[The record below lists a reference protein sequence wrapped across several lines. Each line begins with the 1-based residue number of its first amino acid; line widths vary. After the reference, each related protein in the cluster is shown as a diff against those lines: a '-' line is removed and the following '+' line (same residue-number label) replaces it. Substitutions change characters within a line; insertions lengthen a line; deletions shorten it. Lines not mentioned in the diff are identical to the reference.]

1 MPLSDTIT
9 AQWAWIIPALSVS
22 AFFVTAVFGRFL
34 PKQGVYIP
42 LAAIAAGFVL
52 FWFVLTDV
60 VANGSRE
67 VAVNWIVLGDT
78 RISWGIIA
86 DRLSVTMLGLI
97 TFVALLVQVYSIE
110 YMKGEGRIG
119 WYYAVHALFAG
130 AMLALVL
137 ADNLIFLY
145 LAWELVGLGSYLL
158 IGFWW
163 ERRSAAEA
171 AKKAFITTRIGDVGL
186 LIGIILLYRATG
198 TFDIS
203 TIFHVAE
210 QGDIDG
216 GTLTLSML
224 LIFLGAMG
232 KSAQFPFHVW
242 LPDAM
247 EGPTPVSALIHAATM
262 VAAGVFLVAR
272 LLPLFELAEN
282 VLLVVSIVG
291 LFTFIYAG
299 TLSLVMEDFKQVL
312 AYSTISHLGLMMLA
326 LGAGALGAA
335 MLHLVA
341 HGLAKAL
348 LFLGAGSV
356 NHATHRTG
364 IWELGGLIKKMPVTG
379 VTFLIGA
386 ASLAGIPPLVG
397 FWSKD
402 EVLVAVSDA
411 RGPIFLALALGGALL
426 SALYM
431 ARVAFVVFFGK
442 PRGEANAHESPS
454 LLTAP
459 LLLLALGTILACVL
473 VFDWSGSYDGFGAF
487 LLADQ
492 GFLHHEEKFHI
503 VPWLAGLSVL
513 LAISGVAVGWL
524 VYVRESVSHESL
536 AQKLASRPS
545 RDGQE
550 VLRRRRL
557 PVDGR
562 PSRARV
568 RRGCGGVRPD
578 RRQRYRSGRSG
589 AAGAILGISR
599 PAGPD
604 WAAVQLRSRN
614 GGGNTGACGPV
625 VDADGVS
632 QLEAYS
638 CLTAPSVQKDA
649 DFLEHFADDTPRCV
663 TFEMCVSR
671 PPV

>member
-9 AQWAWIIPALSVS
+9 AQWAWVIPALSVS
-22 AFFVTAVFGRFL
+22 AFFITAALGRYL
-34 PKQGVYIP
+34 PRQGVYIP
-42 LAAIAAGFVL
+42 IAAIALGFVI
-52 FWFVLTDV
+52 FWYVLADLT
-60 VANGSRE
+60 ANGARTL
-67 VAVNWIVLGDT
+67 AIDWIVLGKT
-78 RISWGIIA
+78 TISWGIIV

-97 TFVALLVQVYSIE
+97 TFVALLVQVYSLE
-110 YMKGEGRIG
+110 YLRGEGRLW

-163 ERRSAAEA
+163 ERRPAAEA

-186 LIGIILLYRATG
+186 LIGIILLFRATG

-210 QGDIDG
+210 QGGIDS
-216 GTLTLSML
+216 GTLTVATL

-272 LLPLFELAEN
+272 LLPLFEMGEN

-299 TLSLVMEDFKQVL
+299 TLSLVMNDFKQVL

-326 LGAGALGAA
+326 LGVGALGAA

-341 HGLAKAL
+341 HGAAKAL

-356 NHATHRTG
+356 NHATHKTG
-364 IWELGGLIKKMPVTG
+364 IWELGGIIRKMPITG
-379 VTFLIGA
+379 ITFIIGA

-402 EVLVAVSDA
+402 EVLAAVVDA
-411 RGPIFLALALGGALL
+411 RGPIFLALALAGALL

-431 ARVAFVVFFGK
+431 ARVAFVVFFGQ
-442 PRGEANAHESPS
+442 PRTTDEAHESPR
-454 LLTAP
+454 LITIP
-459 LLLLALGTILACVL
+459 LVLLAIGSVVGSVL
-473 VFDWSGSYDGFGAF
+473 VFNWPGSYDGFGAF

-492 GFLHHEEKFHI
+492 EFLHHEEKFHI
-503 VPWLAGLSVL
+503 VPWLVALSIALAVSGVL
-513 LAISGVAVGWL
+513 LGWAT
-524 VYVRESVSHESL
+524 YIRRSISHETVAQRSGPLYRLVLNKYYMDDLYQWIIDRIVL
-536 AQKLASRPS
+536 AFSSALAAFDRIVVN
-545 RDGQE
+545 DTG
-550 VLRRRRL
+550 
-557 PVDGR
+557 VDGPAIMVR
-562 PSRARV
+562 FSAFRARYV
-568 RRGCGGVRPD
+568 
-578 RRQRYRSGRSG
+578 QSGRLYNYG
-589 AAGAILGISR
+589 LAMALGIVVL
-599 PAGPD
+599 
-604 WAAVQLRSRN
+604 AAVWWIR
-614 GGGNTGACGPV
+614 TG
-625 VDADGVS
+625 
-632 QLEAYS
+632 
-638 CLTAPSVQKDA
+638 
-649 DFLEHFADDTPRCV
+649 
-663 TFEMCVSR
+663 
-671 PPV
+671 

>member
-9 AQWAWIIPALSVS
+9 AQWAWVIPALSVS
-22 AFFVTAVFGRFL
+22 AFFITATVGRFL
-34 PKQGVYIP
+34 PRQGVYVPI
-42 LAAIAAGFVL
+42 AAIALGFVI
-52 FWFVLTDV
+52 FWYVLADLA
-60 VANGSRE
+60 ANGARTF
-67 VAVNWIVLGDT
+67 AIDWIVLGNT
-78 RISWGIIA
+78 TIAWGVIV
-86 DRLSVTMLGLI
+86 DRLSVSMLGLV
-97 TFVALLVQVYSIE
+97 TFVALLVQVYSLE

-186 LIGIILLYRATG
+186 LIGIILLFRATG

-210 QGDIDG
+210 QGGIDS
-216 GTLTLSML
+216 GTLTLATL

-272 LLPLFELAEN
+272 LLPLFEMGEN

-299 TLSLVMEDFKQVL
+299 TLSLVMNDFKQVL

-326 LGAGALGAA
+326 LGVGALGAA

-341 HGLAKAL
+341 HGAAKAL

-356 NHATHRTG
+356 NHATHKTG
-364 IWELGGLIKKMPVTG
+364 IWELGGIVRKMPITG
-379 VTFLIGA
+379 ITFIIGA

-402 EVLVAVSDA
+402 EVLAAVVDA
-411 RGPIFLALALGGALL
+411 RGPLFLAFALAGALL

-431 ARVAFVVFFGK
+431 ARVVFVVFFGQ
-442 PRGEANAHESPS
+442 PRDSNEAHESPR
-454 LLTAP
+454 LITVP
-459 LLLLALGTILACVL
+459 LVLLAIGSVVGCVL
-473 VFDWSGSYDGFGAF
+473 AFNWPGSYDGFGAF

-492 GFLHHEEKFHI
+492 EFLHHEEKFHI
-503 VPWLAGLSVL
+503 VPWLAALSVALAVFGVLLGWFTYIRGNVSHEAVAKRFGPAYRLVLNKYYMDDAYQWVINRIVLAFGSALAAFDRIVVNDTGVDGPALMVRFSAFRARYVQSGRLYNYGLAMALGIVL
-513 LAISGVAVGWL
+513 LAALWWI
-524 VYVRESVSHESL
+524 R
-536 AQKLASRPS
+536 
-545 RDGQE
+545 
-550 VLRRRRL
+550 
-557 PVDGR
+557 
-562 PSRARV
+562 
-568 RRGCGGVRPD
+568 
-578 RRQRYRSGRSG
+578 
-589 AAGAILGISR
+589 
-599 PAGPD
+599 
-604 WAAVQLRSRN
+604 
-614 GGGNTGACGPV
+614 TG
-625 VDADGVS
+625 
-632 QLEAYS
+632 
-638 CLTAPSVQKDA
+638 
-649 DFLEHFADDTPRCV
+649 
-663 TFEMCVSR
+663 
-671 PPV
+671 

>member
-1 MPLSDTIT
+1 MPLSNTIT
-9 AQWAWIIPALSVS
+9 AEWAWVIPALSVS
-22 AFFVTAVFGRFL
+22 AFFITATLGRFL

-42 LAAIAAGFVL
+42 IAAIGVGFVV
-52 FWFVLTDV
+52 FWFVLADL
-60 VANGSRE
+60 VANGARA
-67 VAVNWIVLGDT
+67 VAIDWIVLGDT
-78 RISWGIIA
+78 RISWGVIV
-86 DRLSVTMLGLI
+86 DRLSVSMLGLV

-110 YMKGEGRIG
+110 YMKGERRIG

-158 IGFWW
+158 IGFRW
-163 ERRSAAEA
+163 EKRSAAEA

-186 LIGIILLYRATG
+186 LIGIILLFRATG

-210 QGDIDG
+210 QGGIDN

-262 VAAGVFLVAR
+262 VAAGVFLTAR
-272 LLPLFELAEN
+272 LLPLFEMAEN
-282 VLLVVSIVG
+282 VLLVVSVVG

-299 TLSLVMEDFKQVL
+299 TLSLVMADFKQVL

-356 NHATHRTG
+356 NHATHKTG
-364 IWELGGLIKKMPVTG
+364 IWELGGVVKKMPVTG
-379 VTFLIGA
+379 VTFIIGA

-402 EVLVAVSDA
+402 EVLVAVSDGL
-411 RGPIFLALALGGALL
+411 GPVFLAFALAGAVL

-431 ARVAFVVFFGK
+431 ARVSFVVFFGK
-442 PRGEANAHESPS
+442 PRGYDEAHESPW
-454 LLTAP
+454 LITAP
-459 LLLLALGTILACVL
+459 LLLLAIGSVAACVL
-473 VFDWSGSYDGFGAF
+473 VFDWPGSYDGFGAF

-492 GFLHHEEKFHI
+492 DFLHHVEKFHI
-503 VPWLAGLSVL
+503 VPWLAGVSTL
-513 LAISGVAVGWL
+513 LAVGGVAVGWL
-524 VYVRESVSHESL
+524 IYIRGRISHEAL
-536 AQKLASRPS
+536 AQRLGGAHKAMVKKYYVDDAYQWVVDRVVLAFGGAVAAFDRVVVN
-545 RDGQE
+545 DGG
-550 VLRRRRL
+550 
-557 PVDGR
+557 VDGPALLVR
-562 PSRARV
+562 FSAFRARFV
-568 RRGCGGVRPD
+568 
-578 RRQRYRSGRSG
+578 QTGRLYNYG
-589 AAGAILGISR
+589 LAMALGILVLAVLWWMR
-599 PAGPD
+599 AG
-604 WAAVQLRSRN
+604 
-614 GGGNTGACGPV
+614 
-625 VDADGVS
+625 
-632 QLEAYS
+632 
-638 CLTAPSVQKDA
+638 
-649 DFLEHFADDTPRCV
+649 
-663 TFEMCVSR
+663 
-671 PPV
+671 

>member
-1 MPLSDTIT
+1 MLLSDTIT
-9 AQWAWIIPALSVS
+9 AQWAWVIPALSVS
-22 AFFVTAVFGRFL
+22 AFFITAALGRFL
-34 PKQGVYIP
+34 PRQGVYVPI
-42 LAAIAAGFVL
+42 AAIALGFVI
-52 FWFVLTDV
+52 FWYVLADLT
-60 VANGSRE
+60 ANGARTL
-67 VAVNWIVLGDT
+67 AIDWIVLGKT
-78 RISWGIIA
+78 TISWGIIV
-86 DRLSVTMLGLI
+86 DRLSVTMLGLV
-97 TFVALLVQVYSIE
+97 TFVALLVQVYSLE
-110 YMKGEGRIG
+110 YMRGEGRLW

-186 LIGIILLYRATG
+186 LIGIILLFRATG

-210 QGDIDG
+210 QGGIDG
-216 GTLTLSML
+216 GTLTVATL

-272 LLPLFELAEN
+272 LLPLFEMGEN
-282 VLLVVSIVG
+282 VLLIVSIVG

-299 TLSLVMEDFKQVL
+299 TLSLVMNDFKQVL

-326 LGAGALGAA
+326 LGVGALGAA

-341 HGLAKAL
+341 HGAAKAL

-356 NHATHRTG
+356 NHSTHKTG
-364 IWELGGLIKKMPVTG
+364 IWELGGIIRKMPITG
-379 VTFLIGA
+379 VTFIIGA

-402 EVLVAVSDA
+402 EVLAAVVDA
-411 RGPIFLALALGGALL
+411 RGPVFLAFALAGTVL

-431 ARVAFVVFFGK
+431 ARVVFVVFFGQ
-442 PRGEANAHESPS
+442 PRNSNEAHESPN
-454 LLTAP
+454 LITIP
-459 LLLLALGTILACVL
+459 LALLAIGSVVGSVL
-473 VFDWSGSYDGFGAF
+473 VFNWPGSYDGFGGF

-492 GFLHHEEKFHI
+492 EFLHHEEKFHI
-503 VPWLAGLSVL
+503 VPWLVALSIALAVSGVL
-513 LAISGVAVGWL
+513 LGWVTYIRKGISHDTVAQRSGLLYRL
-524 VYVRESVSHESL
+524 VLNKYYMDDLYQWIIDRIVL
-536 AQKLASRPS
+536 AFSSALAAFDRIVVN
-545 RDGQE
+545 DTG
-550 VLRRRRL
+550 
-557 PVDGR
+557 VDGPALIVR
-562 PSRARV
+562 FSAFRARYV
-568 RRGCGGVRPD
+568 
-578 RRQRYRSGRSG
+578 QSGRLYNYG
-589 AAGAILGISR
+589 LAMALGIVVL
-599 PAGPD
+599 
-604 WAAVQLRSRN
+604 AAVWWIR
-614 GGGNTGACGPV
+614 TG
-625 VDADGVS
+625 
-632 QLEAYS
+632 
-638 CLTAPSVQKDA
+638 
-649 DFLEHFADDTPRCV
+649 
-663 TFEMCVSR
+663 
-671 PPV
+671 